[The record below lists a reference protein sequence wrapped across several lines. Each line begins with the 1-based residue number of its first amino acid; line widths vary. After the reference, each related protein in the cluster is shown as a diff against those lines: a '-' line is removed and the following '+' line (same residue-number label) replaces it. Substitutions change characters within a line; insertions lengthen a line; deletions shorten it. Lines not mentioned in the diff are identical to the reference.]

1 MNDILTNF
9 GLWFL
14 STVIVAILVNVFSGI
29 ITEPIK
35 RWLDNKPLVSRRKSI
50 SKLQN
55 DIYLLELDIATPN
68 KVYLKFIGQIA
79 FTLIVSA
86 ISILSFLWGNKIG
99 EIGFTFLPP
108 LQLGYARDGFY
119 YVPVLAF
126 YAVIITC
133 LRIEKRVQTL
143 INFDR
148 LKIDT
153 LEIRHK

>member
-35 RWLDNKPLVSRRKSI
+35 RWLDNRSLVSRRKSI
-50 SKLQN
+50 DKLQN

-99 EIGFTFLPP
+99 EIGFAFLPP
-108 LQLGYARDGFY
+108 LQSGYARDGFY
-119 YVPVLAF
+119 YVSVLTG
-126 YAVIITC
+126 YTVISMC
-133 LRIEKRVQTL
+133 KR
-143 INFDR
+143 
-148 LKIDT
+148 
-153 LEIRHK
+153 